1 MPTPVARNSGAIP
14 TTLASPGALQ
24 FWLAVCLIGT
34 TTGLAA
40 AGLTRLLEL
49 VQRTAWHG
57 SGTNIIDAAHQA
69 SVSRHLA
76 VLLAAAIL
84 TGAGQF
90 LLKQVSSGN
99 GIDTT
104 AAIWFYAGRMP
115 ALRTLGSAVLSI
127 FDVGMGASMGREGA
141 PKQAGA
147 VFANLFADTNKLS
160 DEQRR
165 LLVACGAGAGMGAAY
180 GVPLGGA
187 LFALEVM
194 RGKLAL
200 RFVLPAL
207 LTSLIATGVSWLALP
222 DAPTYII
229 PSFPLSSSVMVWAI
243 VAAPIFAFASILYV
257 RLVRWADKGKPRGW
271 QRFIAPAIVL
281 GLLGVVSVRF
291 PQLLGN
297 GKDLSQL
304 LFADRVGIPV
314 LLALLL
320 LKPIATILCM
330 RSGVPGGLFTP
341 SLTFGALLGA
351 ALGHAWTALWPG
363 VPPGLFALLGAGAV
377 LSATTQGPI
386 SAVVLM
392 MELTGRDRSFILP
405 LTLIAALSALIARSI
420 EHRSIYDA
428 RLSDDQIVL
437 REKMRNQES
446 DEIGVPQQASPGK
459 KARS

>member
-1 MPTPVARNSGAIP
+1 MPKPTGSNSGAIP
-14 TTLASPGALQ
+14 TTLASPGALR

-40 AGLTRLLEL
+40 AALTRLLEL
-49 VQRTAWHG
+49 VQHVAWHG
-57 SGTNIIDAAHQA
+57 SGTNIIDAARQA
-69 SVSRHLA
+69 SVPRHLG
-76 VLLAAAIL
+76 VLLAAAVL
-84 TGAGQF
+84 TGVGQ
-90 LLKQVSSGN
+90 LVLKQLSSGN

-127 FDVGMGASMGREGA
+127 FAVGMGASMGREGA

-147 VFANLFADTNKLS
+147 VFANLFSDSGKLS

-207 LTSLIATGVSWLALP
+207 LASLIATGISWLALP
-222 DAPTYII
+222 NAPTYII
-229 PSFPLSSSVMVWAI
+229 PPFPLSFSVMVWAI
-243 VAAPIFAFASILYV
+243 VAAPVFAFGSILYV
-257 RLVRWADKGKPRGW
+257 RLIRWADKGKPRGW
-271 QRFIAPAIVL
+271 QRFIAPAVVL
-281 GLLGVVSVRF
+281 GVLGAVSVRF

-304 LFADRVGIPV
+304 LFTDRVGIWV
-314 LLALLL
+314 VLALML
-320 LKPIATILCM
+320 LKPAATVMCM

-351 ALGHAWTALWPG
+351 ALGCGWSVMWPG
-363 VPPGLFALLGAGAV
+363 VPLGLFALLGAGAV
-377 LSATTQGPI
+377 VSATTQGPI
-386 SAVVLM
+386 SAVVLL
-392 MELTGRDRSFILP
+392 MELTGRDRSFVLP
-405 LTLIAALSALIARSI
+405 LILIAVLSALIARSV

-428 RLSDDQIVL
+428 RLSDEQIAA
-437 REKMRNQES
+437 RQKMRDQES
-446 DEIGVPQQASPGK
+446 DELGVPEQAAN
-459 KARS
+459 KAQS